1 MPENGPQTGPSAGV
15 PTPRFAGRRVLVTG
29 GASGIGE
36 ATCRLFAAEGA
47 TVTVLD
53 RNDEGAHRVADAVG
67 GRAVVADVRD
77 ADAVNRAVLDAAEAM
92 GGLTDLVNN
101 AGAGMAK
108 PLIDYTDKE
117 WALLIGVNLTGT
129 FHGIRAAAPIMLE
142 AGGGSIVNNASLTG
156 IRPTRGEGPYS
167 AAKAGVL
174 NLTQTAAVELAPSV
188 RVNAV
193 APGMVHTPLTD
204 IVVAN
209 DDWRSA
215 AESGTPLG
223 RVGTAEEV
231 AQVIAFLASDA
242 ASYVT
247 GQTVVVDGGSVLPS
261 LQSDALLRAI
271 SSSGFGT

>member
-1 MPENGPQTGPSAGV
+1 MSG
-15 PTPRFAGRRVLVTG
+15 PRFGGRAAVVTG
-29 GASGIGE
+29 GASGIGAE
-36 ATCRLFAAEGA
+36 VCRLLAAEGA
-47 TVTVLD
+47 AVTVLD
-53 RNDEGAHRVADAVG
+53 RDGDAAARVAAEVD
-67 GRAVVADVRD
+67 GRSVACDVRD
-77 ADAVNRAVLDAAEAM
+77 GDAVTAAIGEAAEAM

-101 AGAGMAK
+101 AGVGTAK
-108 PLIDYTDKE
+108 PLVSYTDKE

-129 FHGIRAAAPIMLE
+129 FHGIRAAAPLMLA

-156 IRPTRGEGPYS
+156 LRPTRGEGPYS

-174 NLTQTAAVELAPSV
+174 NLTQTAALELAPTV

-204 IVVAN
+204 LVVAN
-209 DDWRSA
+209 DEWRAA

-223 RVGTAEEV
+223 RVGTAREV
-231 AQVIAFLASDA
+231 AEVIAFLASA
-242 ASYVT
+242 AAAYVT

-271 SSSGFGT
+271 SESGFG

>member
-1 MPENGPQTGPSAGV
+1 MSD
-15 PTPRFAGRRVLVTG
+15 RFAGRSFLVTG
-29 GASGIGE
+29 GGSGIGA
-36 ATCRLFAAEGA
+36 ATCRLVAGEGA
-47 TVTVLD
+47 LVTVLD
-53 RNDEGAHRVADAVG
+53 RDGDAAARVADEVG
-67 GRAVVADVRD
+67 GRAVACDVRD
-77 ADAVNRAVLDAAEAM
+77 AEAVDAAVREAAEAM

-101 AGAGMAK
+101 AGIGTAK
-108 PLIDYTDKE
+108 PLLSYTDKE

-142 AGGGSIVNNASLTG
+142 AGRGSIVNNASLTG
-156 IRPTRGEGPYS
+156 LRPTRGEAPYS

-174 NLTQTAAVELAPSV
+174 NLTAAAAVELAPAV

-193 APGMVHTPLTD
+193 APGMIHTPLTE

-209 DDWRSA
+209 DGWRTA

-223 RVGTAEEV
+223 RVGEADEV
-231 AQVIAFLASDA
+231 AEVIAFLASDA

-247 GQTVVVDGGSVLPS
+247 GQTIVVDGGSVLPS

-271 SSSGFGT
+271 SESGFG

>member
-1 MPENGPQTGPSAGV
+1 MSD
-15 PTPRFAGRRVLVTG
+15 RFAGRSFLVTG
-29 GASGIGE
+29 GGSGIGE
-36 ATCRLFAAEGA
+36 ALCRLVAAEGA
-47 TVTVLD
+47 QVTVLD
-53 RNDEGAHRVADAVG
+53 RDGEAAGRVAAEVG
-67 GRAVVADVRD
+67 GRAVACDVRD
-77 ADAVNRAVLDAAEAM
+77 GDAVTAAVLEGAEAM

-101 AGAGMAK
+101 AGIGTAK
-108 PLIDYTDKE
+108 PLLAYTDKE

-142 AGGGSIVNNASLTG
+142 AGRGSIVNNASLTG
-156 IRPTRGEGPYS
+156 LRPTRGEAPYS

-174 NLTQTAAVELAPSV
+174 NLTAAAAVELAPAI

-193 APGMVHTPLTD
+193 APGMIHTPLTQ
-204 IVVAN
+204 IVVDNEA
-209 DDWRSA
+209 WRTA

-231 AQVIAFLASDA
+231 AEVIAFLSSDA

-247 GQTVVVDGGSVLPS
+247 GQTIVVDGGSVLPS

-271 SSSGFGT
+271 SESGFG

>member
-1 MPENGPQTGPSAGV
+1 VADPEGPGAAPQR
-15 PTPRFAGRRVLVTG
+15 RFAGRRVLVTG

-47 TVTVLD
+47 SVTVLD
-53 RNDEGAHRVADAVG
+53 RNADGAHRVAEAVG
-67 GRAVVADVRD
+67 GRPAVVDVRD
-77 ADAVNRAVLDAAEAM
+77 ADAVAQAVRDAAEAM

-101 AGAGMAK
+101 AGTGMAK
-108 PLIDYTDKE
+108 PLLDYTDKE

-129 FHGIRAAAPIMLE
+129 FNAIRAAAPIMLA

-174 NLTQTAAVELAPSV
+174 NLTQTAAVELAPTV

-193 APGMVHTPLTD
+193 APGMVHTPLTE

-209 DDWRSA
+209 DEWRTA

-271 SSSGFGT
+271 SSSGFGS